1 MNRRRFAVLVLA
13 AAVVTAC
20 PKKEDTIIESGAGKS
35 LTDEQIDREPLALL
49 PSGGIGYATA
59 DAKQL
64 FASEFGQKLLSLA
77 KARAPV
83 PPSAG
88 FEPSRDLD
96 RLYVGVYSMQG
107 ADFAV
112 VATGRFDRTA
122 IESAADGVQQT
133 PLGAPL
139 VKSSYAGRS
148 LYTSRNLGFTVLTS
162 RTVLLGNETG
172 IRRALDRIK
181 EGRVKLSVPDW
192 MAELIATPN
201 APIAA
206 GFDLRAQPLT
216 DATRQQLPFLEGLET
231 ARMLANFEP
240 PGLNVA
246 GTLTY
251 PDEAAAQRG
260 AAALKRVDEMAKSWG
275 WVASLL
281 GIAQPIQK
289 LEAQSQGSDAQF
301 VAGLDGKAVGQLLDQ
316 AANYLGV
323 PSQPSVIPATT
334 SPGMSGAAGQ

>member
-1 MNRRRFAVLVLA
+1 MRFSRVLFVMSTAAVLSG
-13 AAVVTAC
+13 C
-20 PKKEDTIIESGAGKS
+20 PKKEDTIVETGAGQS
-35 LTDEQIDREPLALL
+35 LSDEQIDSQPLALL
-49 PSGGIGYATA
+49 PSGGVGYLSA
-59 DAKQL
+59 DAKKL
-64 FASEFGQKLLSLA
+64 FASEFGQKLLTIA
-77 KARAPV
+77 TTRAPV

-96 RLYVGVYSMQG
+96 HLWVGVYSMQG
-107 ADFAV
+107 VDFAA
-112 VATGRFDRTA
+112 VATGRFDRAA
-122 IESAADGVQQT
+122 IEAAADGVQQT

-139 VKSSYAGRS
+139 VKSSYAGRA
-148 LYTSRNLGFTVLTS
+148 LYTSRNVGFTVLTG
-162 RTVLLGNETG
+162 RTVIFGNETG

-181 EGRVKLSVPDW
+181 EGRVKVSVPDW
-192 MAELIATPN
+192 FAELTQTPN
-201 APIAA
+201 APVVA

-251 PDEAAAQRG
+251 PDDASATRG
-260 AAALKRVDEMAKSWG
+260 AQALQQVNEMVKSWG

-289 LEAQSQGSDAQF
+289 LEAQAKGSDAQF
-301 VAGLDGKAVGQLLDQ
+301 VAGLEAKAVGQLLDQ

-323 PSQPSVIPATT
+323 PAQPSVIPATT
-334 SPGMSGAAGQ
+334 SPGVGSTPGK